1 MSPGVKCGYSSGERS
16 GPATV
21 TSSVELDPA
30 SPPEGATLGRGP
42 GLPNGRRPNGAGGRA
57 RDAGASP
64 AAFDPSP
71 PQPVWGQ
78 VTLTP
83 LAARRSLVAEQDRV
97 ALVVRH
103 ARVYREALEAGGD
116 TGADTPA
123 CCLQRRTGPAGL
135 PMGAEPAVGLVIAVV
150 HMLMQMLV
158 STPGAVR
165 VHMRVPARRGPV
177 GLLRLLLL
185 PLPAR
190 VDHLMIWRRGVRVQ
204 LAVRQLLRAHLGS
217 LGSWSTTA
225 GSSSLPSPS
234 GRDLP
239 ARREQLRQDR
249 DRLRALGAALCDGH
263 QPAVPA
269 VRVALALRQH
279 GVHDRNRVGLL
290 LRRRRDESA

>member
-83 LAARRSLVAEQDRV
+83 LAARRPLVADKDRV

-123 CCLQRRTGPAGL
+123 CCLQRRTGRAVVH
-135 PMGAEPAVGLVIAVV
+135 MGAQPAVDLGIAVV
-150 HMLMQMLV
+150 HM
-158 STPGAVR
+158 
-165 VHMRVPARRGPV
+165 
-177 GLLRLLLL
+177 
-185 PLPAR
+185 PLK
-190 VDHLMIWRRGVRVQ
+190 
-204 LAVRQLLRAHLGS
+204 
-217 LGSWSTTA
+217 T
-225 GSSSLPSPS
+225 
-234 GRDLP
+234 
-239 ARREQLRQDR
+239 
-249 DRLRALGAALCDGH
+249 
-263 QPAVPA
+263 
-269 VRVALALRQH
+269 
-279 GVHDRNRVGLL
+279 
-290 LRRRRDESA
+290 LRRAPGPSAV